1 LLFVKTKMPGKSVKW
16 IAIRSLHRL
25 LGWHR
30 QEINASLRLLKPIR
44 YQIHTL
50 WLFCFNDLKTMV
62 FPSIAFAYFHS
73 SQLHWITF
81 LSRLPLMFAYTWFNL
96 LGFTINNQ
104 RHPGSVAEDKLN
116 KPWRPIAAGRLTPS
130 QAHTLGRLSIPI
142 ALAVSAFVGGGVVQ
156 SALLAIF
163 GTIYNDFGGGD
174 GHWLMRNLLNAA
186 GFTSFASG
194 TLEVALQTSL
204 PQSIIP
210 WIFLIALVVGTSVHV
225 QDMYDQPGDAAAGRR
240 TLPLVIGD
248 EMARWSI
255 AVVVT
260 VWSILCPLYW
270 SSDMVGYLAPLGL
283 GIWVSLRSL
292 TRRTVKED
300 RTTFRIYNA
309 WLVALYALPMTHQV
323 IISV

>member
-1 LLFVKTKMPGKSVKW
+1 MPGKSVKRV
-16 IAIRSLHRL
+16 AIISLHKL

-30 QEINASLRLLKPIR
+30 QEIDTSLQLLNSIR
-44 YQIHTL
+44 YQVYTL

-73 SQLHWITF
+73 SQLHYTTF

-96 LGFTINNQ
+96 LGFTVNNQ

-130 QAHTLGRLSIPI
+130 QAHTLGVLSIPTAMAI
-142 ALAVSAFVGGGVVQ
+142 SAFVGGGVVQ

-174 GHWLMRNLLNAA
+174 GHWLIRNLLNAA

-204 PQSIIP
+204 PRSIIH

-248 EMARWSI
+248 DMARWSI
-255 AVVVT
+255 AGVVT
-260 VWSILCPLYW
+260 AWSILCPLYW
-270 SSDMVGYLAPLGL
+270 SSNMVGYLIPLGL
-283 GIWVSLRSL
+283 GIWVSWRSL

-309 WLVALYALPMTHQV
+309 WLVALYALPMTYQCT
-323 IISV
+323 ISV

>member
-1 LLFVKTKMPGKSVKW
+1 MSGKVVRM
-16 IAIRSLHRL
+16 ITFPPLHKL

-30 QEINASLRLLKPIR
+30 QEIDTSLQLIESIR
-44 YQIHTL
+44 YHVYTL

-62 FPSIAFAYFHS
+62 FPSIAFAYFHAD
-73 SQLHWITF
+73 QLQGTTF

-96 LGFTINNQ
+96 LGFAVNNQ

-116 KPWRPIAAGRLTPS
+116 KPWRPIAAGRLSPS
-130 QAHTLGRLSIPI
+130 QAHILGLSSIPT
-142 ALAVSAFVGGGVVQ
+142 ALAVSAFVGGGVIQ

-174 GHWLMRNLLNAA
+174 GHWLIRNLLNAA

-194 TLEVALQTSL
+194 TLEVALQTSI
-204 PQSIIP
+204 PRSMIP
-210 WIFLIALVVGTSVHV
+210 WIFLIALIVGTSVHA

-248 EMARWSI
+248 ERARWSI

-260 VWSILCPLYW
+260 MWSIICPVYW
-270 SSDMVGYLAPLGL
+270 SSYIIGYLGPIAL
-283 GIWVSLRSL
+283 GIWVSWRSL
-292 TRRTVKED
+292 TKRTVKED

-309 WLVALYALPMTHQV
+309 WLVALYALPMTCQCT
-323 IISV
+323 ISV

>member
-1 LLFVKTKMPGKSVKW
+1 MSGKSVESA
-16 IAIRSLHRL
+16 AINSFHRL
-25 LGWHR
+25 LDLHR
-30 QEINASLRLLKPIR
+30 QEIDASLRLLEIVR
-44 YQIHTL
+44 YHAYTL

-62 FPSIAFAYFHS
+62 FPSIAFAFFHS
-73 SQLHWITF
+73 SHLYGTIF

-96 LGFTINNQ
+96 LGFTVNNQ

-116 KPWRPIAAGRLTPS
+116 KPWRPIAAGRLTTT
-130 QAHTLGRLSIPI
+130 QAHTLGLWSLPI
-142 ALAVSAFVGGGVVQ
+142 ALAVSALVGGGVVQ

-174 GHWLMRNLLNAA
+174 GHWLVRNLLNAA

-194 TLEVALQTSL
+194 TLEVALQSSL
-204 PQSIIP
+204 PRSMIP

-255 AVVVT
+255 AIVVT
-260 VWSILCPLYW
+260 AWSILCPLYW
-270 SSDMVGYLAPLGL
+270 SSDLVGYLGPLGL
-283 GIWVSLRSL
+283 GLWVSSRSL
-292 TRRTVKED
+292 RKRTVKED

-309 WLVALYALPMTHQV
+309 WLVALYALPMTYRYR
-323 IISV
+323 ISV